1 MRPTKLLTN
10 NKPIVF
16 RRALPEDAEP
26 LLEFAGRTY
35 YETFAPLNTSP
46 NMQAYMTTAFNP
58 AQFKKEFEDPQATF
72 LVAEID
78 SKLAGYAKLLE
89 GEAPQCVTG
98 DAPIELVRFYIDVP
112 WQGSGLASA
121 LMEECLDVARQEGFK
136 TVYLG
141 VWEKNERAKAF
152 YRKWEFE
159 RVGQHIFHMGDD
171 PQVDWWMMRRVS
183 L

>member
-1 MRPTKLLTN
+1 L
-10 NKPIVF
+10 
-16 RRALPEDAEP
+16 AEDAGP
-26 LLEFAGRTY
+26 LLEFAARTY
-35 YETFAPLNTSP
+35 YETFAPVNTP
-46 NMQAYMTTAFNP
+46 RNMRAYMTTAFNP
-58 AQFKKEFEDPQATF
+58 AQFKKEFDDPQATF
-72 LVAEID
+72 LLAEID
-78 SKLAGYAKLLE
+78 SKLAGYAKLLA
-89 GEAPQCVTG
+89 GEAPQCVRG

-121 LMEECLDVARQEGFK
+121 LMEECLDMAKKMGFK

-171 PQVDWWMMRRVS
+171 PQVDWWMKRS
-183 L
+183 IQL